1 MASII
6 IFGCLLIG
14 IFGNQVSGVKQRG
27 QQQHTI
33 QETSL
38 PQFIPPQRFCGCDE
52 LNQCVKDQSTKEHD
66 LLTACRRE
74 CGARIFLDST
84 SKKIGACYDTF
95 DHKKNEACSNHR
107 QCVESMGVRQCVSDH
122 HVDTPQTFTINTT
135 EFLQAG
141 NNQKANA
148 NRKLILPES
157 VNHLAVCTRHCVQN
171 LGVVEFNP
179 DGSIVKSKTA
189 TGKKQEQQKNGK
201 ENDNGNGNS
210 GKAALCSVLLNCQL
224 SPLDKKLDKQARQLC
239 KFQPGIHQE
248 DHELALCTCL
258 EGALGQNLYCTEQ
271 LAPAANAQCPH
282 TTNAQC
288 PHNKNIGNER
298 R

>member
-1 MASII
+1 MI

-14 IFGNQVSGVKQRG
+14 IFGNQVSAVKQRG
-27 QQQHTI
+27 NQQQQHTI

-52 LNQCVKDQSTKEHD
+52 LNRCVHDQSTKEHE

-84 SKKIGACYDTF
+84 MKKIGGCYDTF
-95 DHKKNEACSNHR
+95 DHKKHEACSNHR
-107 QCVESMGVRQCVSDH
+107 QCVESMGVRQCISDH
-122 HVDTPQTFTINTT
+122 HIETPQTFTINTT

-141 NNQKANA
+141 TKQNA
-148 NRKLILPES
+148 NGHRKLILPES
-157 VNHLAVCTRHCVQN
+157 VNQLAVCTRTCVQN
-171 LGVVEFNP
+171 LGVVNFNP
-179 DGSIVKSKTA
+179 DGSIIKPKTA
-189 TGKKQEQQKNGK
+189 NNGKNKQEKQKNGQ
-201 ENDNGNGNS
+201 ENGNGNGNS

-248 DHELALCTCL
+248 DNELALCTCL

-271 LAPAANAQCPH
+271 LTPAHACTTPTAQCPYH
-282 TTNAQC
+282 
-288 PHNKNIGNER
+288 KNIGNER